1 MKRVLLCLAAA
12 LSVSSC
18 GLYTNVP
25 AQYHVAEVKPASLTY
40 QKPDTDG
47 YRSIEVVPG
56 QVTVVGEPGSIG
68 VTFDSARVSYVSDYS
83 RGQAGLISEGEIST
97 LNLRMSLRVESS
109 NYPSDP
115 TGGAIDQ
122 KAIGQATY
130 VGRNT
135 VTLPV
140 VTRHVEDY
148 GMKTAINASAIT
160 AQVTFKGTDDAGFP
174 AELVVYVPITFHGAP
189 GQGQAKP

>member
-12 LSVSSC
+12 LSVSGC

-47 YRSIEVVPG
+47 YRAIEVVPA
-56 QVTVVGEPGSIG
+56 QVTVVAEPGSIG
-68 VTFDSARVSYVSDYS
+68 VTFDTAKVSYVSDFA
-83 RGQAGLISEGEIST
+83 RNTFVSESDIST
-97 LNLRMSLRVESS
+97 LNLRLSFRVESS

-115 TGGAIDQ
+115 TGGPIDQ
-122 KAIGQATY
+122 KAIGQAVH

-135 VTLPV
+135 ITLPV

-160 AQVTFKGTDDAGFP
+160 AQVKLTGTDDAGFP
-174 AELVVYVPITFHGAP
+174 AELAVYVPITFHGAP
-189 GQGQAKP
+189 GQGTAKP

>member
-1 MKRVLLCLAAA
+1 MLGLMAA
-12 LSVSSC
+12 LSLSSC

-40 QKPDTDG
+40 QKPDADG
-47 YRSIEVVPG
+47 YREIEIVPA
-56 QVTVVGEPGSIG
+56 QLTMIGEPGSIG
-68 VTFDSARVSYVSDYS
+68 VTFDTVNVQYLTDVVRKTFVSESD
-83 RGQAGLISEGEIST
+83 IST
-97 LNLRMSLRVESS
+97 LNMRMSFRVESS
-109 NYPSDP
+109 NYTSDP
-115 TGGAIDQ
+115 VAGPIDQ
-122 KAIGQATY
+122 EKTGQAVY

-135 VTLPV
+135 ITLPV

-160 AQVTFKGTDDAGFP
+160 AQVKLTGVDDAGFP
-174 AELVVYVPITFHGAP
+174 AEMAVYVPITFHGAP